1 MERAVHRLFFTFILV
16 LALPAQA
23 ARNVVSAADDASEEQ
38 ITRTLQDAL
47 SLSAQAAIRRLGRED
62 GFLRN
67 ERVHIPLPDSLARAA
82 SALRRVGMVR
92 YPVELETN
100 LNRAAEAA
108 VPELGVPFVD
118 AISHITFADARAAV
132 SAGDETAAQY
142 FRRQTYSGM
151 AIRFLP
157 AVRAVTGRLRVAD
170 SYQQV
175 AGRAAKFGLLRS
187 DDANLDDYITA
198 KALDAVYATMAEEE
212 RAMRT
217 YPMQQTQK
225 ALRRVSGVR

>member
-1 MERAVHRLFFTFILV
+1 VHRLFFTFIV
-16 LALPAQA
+16 ALALPAQA
-23 ARNVVSAADDASEEQ
+23 ARNVASAADNASEQE
-38 ITRTLQDAL
+38 ITRALQDAL
-47 SLSAQAAIRRLGRED
+47 SVSAQASIRRLGRED

-82 SALRRVGMVR
+82 SALRHVGMVR
-92 YPVELETN
+92 YPAELETN

-108 VPELGVPFVD
+108 VPELRELFVD

-142 FRRQTYSGM
+142 FRRHTYSAM

-157 AVRAVTGRLRVAD
+157 VVRAATARLRVAD

-175 AGRAAKFGLLRS
+175 AGRAVKVGLLRS
-187 DDANLDDYITA
+187 DDANLDDYVTA

-217 YPMQQTQK
+217 HPMQQTQK